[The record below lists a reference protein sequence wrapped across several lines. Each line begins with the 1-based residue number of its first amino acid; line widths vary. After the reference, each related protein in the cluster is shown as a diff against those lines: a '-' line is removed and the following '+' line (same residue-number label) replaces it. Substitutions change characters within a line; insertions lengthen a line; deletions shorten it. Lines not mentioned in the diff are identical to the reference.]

1 MIASRLQD
9 DHGTTL
15 LEVLVALAIIALAS
29 GLSYPYLDR
38 ALRSP
43 GIDDV
48 ANDVARLA
56 RQAGVAALVRERP
69 QSVIF
74 DMTERTVT
82 WQGSSRIIRLPGTWS
97 MELLTAEQ
105 LLIDTATAQLLLLPD
120 GRSSGGELL
129 VRDGKQGE
137 KRVLFGWRTGGVTVA
152 EGGR

>member
-1 MIASRLQD
+1 MTTTCLQD
-9 DHGTTL
+9 DHGATL
-15 LEVLVALAIIALAS
+15 VEVLVALAIIALAS

-48 ANDVARLA
+48 ANDVTRLA

-69 QSVIF
+69 QTVIF
-74 DMTERTVT
+74 DMTNRTVT
-82 WQGSSRIIRLPGTWS
+82 WQASERIVRLPDTWS

-105 LLIDTATAQLLLLPD
+105 LLIDTATSQLLLLPD

-129 VRDGKQGE
+129 IRDGKRGE
-137 KRVLFGWRTGGVTVA
+137 KRVLFDWRTGGVTVA